1 MSGSR
6 ESTDAASVRLYQS
19 FERFKQF
26 DANHVD
32 FSEKISKLG
41 SAPPKKAGP
50 KAGQWSVAVHVPA
63 PDRTAKPKRPAS
75 KQPEIR
81 RWKGGGDG
89 ASTSA
94 DSRQAEAEAA
104 VKSCAPASQVIKIKE
119 KVKKD
124 WTNGLLLQHALSAE
138 ADTENTGSE
147 PMSVGDKLKHQ
158 LTCTQNINA
167 NASCK

>member
-63 PDRTAKPKRPAS
+63 PDRTAKLKRPAS
-75 KQPEIR
+75 RQPEIR

-119 KVKKD
+119 KVKHRYTAHLPPEMTAKQAQVIHRLD
-124 WTNGLLLQHALSAE
+124 PTRICPIVTNCCPCAK
-138 ADTENTGSE
+138 
-147 PMSVGDKLKHQ
+147 VLKPNV
-158 LTCTQNINA
+158 C
-167 NASCK
+167 